1 MKSSELVEQ
10 LSKDMDVWLK
20 NPKPEG
26 TVIDKITLEGF
37 ILRWLID
44 NKHLVDAVARSAFRL
59 RPRKNQVK

>member
-44 NKHLVDAVARSAFRL
+44 KQA
-59 RPRKNQVK
+59 PCGCCC